1 MHPRPPHTFHFPF
14 ALLSSLRDVYLE
26 DCVYIKLF
34 FEISGGNKG
43 TNKHTHIPAPDLQ
56 PCVISQYPLSTYF
69 MVYQET
75 LNKGEVSETG
85 NQGWVGSYC
94 LRSPR
99 QHNWVLFLLSGGAR
113 EKQDRTSVNFSF
125 LFPLRSTSKKSL
137 KTRILFWVFTSPSVP
152 TLTSLT
158 VSTARICNC
167 QPVSLGF

>member
-1 MHPRPPHTFHFPF
+1 MSTWRTVYT
-14 ALLSSLRDVYLE
+14 LSWFL
-26 DCVYIKLF
+26 
-34 FEISGGNKG
+34 
-43 TNKHTHIPAPDLQ
+43 
-56 PCVISQYPLSTYF
+56 ISQYPLSTYF
-69 MVYQET
+69 TVHQKTLKKT

-113 EKQDRTSVNFSF
+113 EKWDRTSVNYSF
-125 LFPLRSTSKKSL
+125 LFPLTASSKKSL
-137 KTRILFWVFTSPSVP
+137 KTRILFWVFTFPSVP

-167 QPVSLGF
+167 RSVASGLWSFRPKEGPIYHWVLSWPPQ